1 MQVASRVFLLNNT
14 DICSFV
20 QYNSNAQILLVFI
33 SWSKVL
39 LFKVT
44 KNRLLTYMDFYI
56 FRANRSF
63 ITQRIARIFYS
74 ELT

>member
-33 SWSKVL
+33 SWIKSRYL
-39 LFKVT
+39 
-44 KNRLLTYMDFYI
+44 
-56 FRANRSF
+56 RSLK
-63 ITQRIARIFYS
+63 TDY
-74 ELT
+74 